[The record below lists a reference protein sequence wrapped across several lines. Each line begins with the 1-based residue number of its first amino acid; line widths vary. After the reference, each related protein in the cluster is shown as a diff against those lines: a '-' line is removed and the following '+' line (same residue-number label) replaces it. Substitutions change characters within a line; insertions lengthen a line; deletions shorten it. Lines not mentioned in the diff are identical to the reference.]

1 MALFTR
7 KRRHPGDTGM
17 SPFKAGLITV
27 LLIAVG
33 TFFGFTKANPFA
45 SPYKLSAVFENA
57 SSIKTDA
64 PVRIAGVDVG
74 KVSKVEVVDT
84 KSGAARVEMELKDS
98 ALPIHEDA
106 EAKIRPRILLEGNF
120 FVDLRPGSPNSPVL
134 EDGDAPIPMSRTSQP
149 VQLGEILSVL
159 KADVRGDLRT
169 LLAEYSLKGLGGG
182 GAEGFNDSIP
192 FFEPAYRSTSLA
204 NDALLGVDPTRD
216 LRRVLKGQQGVAEA
230 LTVDEPALKS
240 LVTDLNTVAGA
251 VAREDE
257 SLRAAVPALRDTLR
271 AGSPALAS
279 LNGALPALRA
289 FAREALPGV
298 RSSDETIDAALP
310 FLRQARALVGP
321 DELQGTAAELR
332 RQIPNVVRLNRRLIP
347 FLGRQR
353 ELASCT
359 NEVLVP
365 WARSSIPSGESGN
378 TGSLVNEQIQRSF
391 VGLSGDSRTADANTP
406 FFRVQAVPP
415 QELAA
420 GQVQPV
426 PPSNPNTPPP
436 HRPDVPCETQQV
448 PNLNA
453 PQGATA
459 QFTNTG
465 GGPGAGLPALP
476 GLPVPAR
483 QERLET
489 MMQRYLQSDAYE
501 RLAAR
506 ARTRA
511 KR

>member
-1 MALFTR
+1 MGLFNR
-7 KRRHPGDTGM
+7 KRRNPGDPGM
-17 SPFKAGLITV
+17 SPVKAGLIAI
-27 LLIAVG
+27 LLIVVG
-33 TFFGFTKANPFA
+33 SYFGFTKSNPFS
-45 SPYKLSAVFENA
+45 SPYKLTAVFENA
-57 SSIKTDA
+57 SSIKSKS
-64 PVRIAGVDVG
+64 PVRIAGVESG
-74 KVSKVEVVDT
+74 QVSKVELIDRKT
-84 KSGAARVEMELKDS
+84 GAARVEMEIKES

-106 EAKIRPRILLEGNF
+106 ELKIRPRILLEGNF
-120 FVDLRPGSPNSPVL
+120 FVDVKPGSPNAPVL
-134 EDGDAPIPMSRTSQP
+134 KSGGKPIPMSQTAQP

-169 LLAEYSLKGLGGG
+169 LLAEFSLKGLGGG
-182 GAEGFNDSIP
+182 GAEGFNDAIP

-230 LTVDEPALKS
+230 LTVDEPALKD
-240 LVTDLNTVAGA
+240 LVTNLNTVAGA
-251 VAREDE
+251 VAREDQA
-257 SLRAAVPALRDTLR
+257 LRAAVPALRDTLKVG
-271 AGSPALAS
+271 APALAS
-279 LNGALPALRA
+279 LNAALPPLRA
-289 FAREALPGV
+289 FAKEALPGV

-332 RQIPNVVRLNRRLIP
+332 RQIPNLVRLNRRLIP
-347 FLGRQR
+347 FLGQQR

-365 WARSSIPSGESGN
+365 YSRTPIPSGESGN
-378 TGSLVNEQIQRSF
+378 SGSLVREQIQRSF
-391 VGLSGDSRTADANTP
+391 VGLSGDSLTNDANTP
-406 FFRVQAVPP
+406 WFRVQGVPP
-415 QELAA
+415 QKLAA
-420 GQVQPV
+420 GQVEPV

-459 QFTNTG
+459 EFTTAPG
-465 GGPGAGLPALP
+465 SGPAVPGVSGLPALP
-476 GLPVPAR
+476 AR
-483 QERLET
+483 KAQLSAI
-489 MMQRYLQSDAYE
+489 MKRYLRSGEYK

-506 ARTRA
+506 AQKAA

>member
-1 MALFTR
+1 
-7 KRRHPGDTGM
+7 
-17 SPFKAGLITV
+17 
-27 LLIAVG
+27 
-33 TFFGFTKANPFA
+33 
-45 SPYKLSAVFENA
+45 
-57 SSIKTDA
+57 
-64 PVRIAGVDVG
+64 
-74 KVSKVEVVDT
+74 
-84 KSGAARVEMELKDS
+84 
-98 ALPIHEDA
+98 
-106 EAKIRPRILLEGNF
+106 
-120 FVDLRPGSPNSPVL
+120 
-134 EDGDAPIPMSRTSQP
+134 
-149 VQLGEILSVL
+149 
-159 KADVRGDLRT
+159 
-169 LLAEYSLKGLGGG
+169 
-182 GAEGFNDSIP
+182 
-192 FFEPAYRSTSLA
+192 
-204 NDALLGVDPTRD
+204 
-216 LRRVLKGQQGVAEA
+216 VAEA
-230 LTVDEPALKS
+230 LTVDEPALKD
-240 LVTDLNTVAGA
+240 LVSDLNTVAGA

-279 LNGALPALRA
+279 LNSALPPLRA

-310 FLRQARALVGP
+310 FLRQARALVAP

-332 RQIPNVVRLNRRLIP
+332 RQIPNLVSLNRRLIP

-365 WARSSIPSGESGN
+365 YSRSPIPSGERGN
-378 TGSLVNEQIQRSF
+378 SGSLVREQIQRSF
-391 VGLSGDSRTADANTP
+391 VGLSGDSRTYDANTP

-436 HRPDVPCETQQV
+436 HRPDVPCETQKA

-465 GGPGAGLPALP
+465 GGPGADLPALP
-476 GLPVPAR
+476 GAPTLPAG
-483 QERLET
+483 QAGLKT
-489 MMQRYLQSDAYE
+489 MMQRYLQSPAYE

-506 ARTRA
+506 ARARV